1 MEGHLLFD
9 KAVTKWNTNPH
20 GENIPMGITDSRHVQ
35 KGSRTALRPGRR
47 GARGVRATKGFV
59 V

>member
-9 KAVTKWNTNPH
+9 KAVTKWRTNPH
-20 GENIPMGITDSRHVQ
+20 PENILMGIMERRHVKQ
-35 KGSRTALRPGRR
+35 GSCMTLRHWRR
-47 GARGVRATKGFV
+47 CIHGVRATGGFV

>member
-9 KAVTKWNTNPH
+9 KAVTKCNTNPH

-35 KGSRTALRPGRR
+35 QGSRTTLHPW
-47 GARGVRATKGFV
+47 
-59 V
+59 

>member
-20 GENIPMGITDSRHVQ
+20 CENIPMGITDSRCIQ
-35 KGSRTALRPGRR
+35 QGSWKPSVPGDD
-47 GARGVRATKGFV
+47 VLV
-59 V
+59 E